1 MARQRDDDR
10 IHNRMCMSLDRNA
23 AGISLLVSENYVLI
37 RAKMAR
43 ENAARLAS
51 QKSAAA
57 V

>member
-1 MARQRDDDR
+1 
-10 IHNRMCMSLDRNA
+10 MCMSLDRNA
-23 AGISLLVSENYVLI
+23 AGISLLVSENYELI

-43 ENAARLAS
+43 ENAAGLAP